1 MRRFT
6 IAAGFLSFMLLVTA
20 CAGVPAD
27 WTIHDVPDSN
37 ISIALPPDWQ
47 AIDLDP
53 HTVGDSIM
61 LVSEDYPAYAGYLW
75 VQLPGMISQG
85 TSFFGYDSTSET
97 IENGYATSISLLVE
111 PLSESESLDYY
122 LNSSVELLTMMWGS
136 EQTIQSE
143 TVKLPAGEA
152 GRLQYNIELATPEG
166 EPLDITLVQYLLL
179 HEENAYIFTFASIA
193 DQADTYLD
201 EFASIMQHIKLQ

>member
-6 IAAGFLSFMLLVTA
+6 IAAGILLSMLFVTA

-27 WTIHDVPDSN
+27 WTVHDVPDDN

-47 AIDLDP
+47 AIDMDP

-61 LVSEDYPAYAGYLW
+61 LISEDYPAYASYLW

-97 IENGYATSISLLVE
+97 IDNGYATNINLLVE
-111 PLSESESLDYY
+111 PLSESESLDFY
-122 LNSSVELLTMMWGS
+122 LDSSAELITMMWGM
-136 EQTIQSE
+136 EQTIEPE

-152 GRLQYNIELATPEG
+152 GRLQYDIELATPEG
-166 EPLDITLVQYLLL
+166 DPLNITLVQYLLL
-179 HEENAYIFTFASIA
+179 HEENAYIFTFATTS
-193 DQADTYLD
+193 DQAETNLD
-201 EFASIMQHIKLQ
+201 DFASIMKHIELQ